1 MSMQRRPH
9 YLRLSLCTH
18 MPLPKPRGRKSP
30 YRLHFRYRTYRWW
43 RLPRALSR
51 LSPRAAIARRYIHL
65 VQLPCAKCGQRME
78 ATLLQ
83 GIEIEVC
90 PDCGGIYLDAG
101 ELQKIMDEKKWGP
114 ISGALSYARKVW
126 GEL

>member
-1 MSMQRRPH
+1 MTGIPSEKEEQYFIEQEMKRLKKLHDEHLREQADEERQR
-9 YLRLSLCTH
+9 
-18 MPLPKPRGRKSP
+18 MKE
-30 YRLHFRYRTYRWW
+30 LHFMHCT
-43 RLPRALSR
+43 
-51 LSPRAAIARRYIHL
+51 
-65 VQLPCAKCGQRME
+65 KCGQRME